1 MRLSIQGNCAPRK
14 QRRDEAERL
23 KPVGYRMK
31 AAVQAAVQAYRRLQ
45 PVECRLKS
53 KRLST
58 LKRMRLPCRIIR

>member
-1 MRLSIQGNCAPRK
+1 MRLSIQSNCAPRK
-14 QRRDEAERL
+14 QRRDEAEHL

-31 AAVQAAVQAYRRLQ
+31 AALQAYRRLQ